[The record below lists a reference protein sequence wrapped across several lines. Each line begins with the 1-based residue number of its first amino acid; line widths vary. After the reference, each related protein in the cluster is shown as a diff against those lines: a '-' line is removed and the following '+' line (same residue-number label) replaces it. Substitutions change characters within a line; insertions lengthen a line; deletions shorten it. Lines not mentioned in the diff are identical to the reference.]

1 MNGAARAVLDER
13 GCRKIHEA
21 ALTLLEEV
29 GCAVLDPEALA
40 LLQANGAR
48 VDGER
53 ARFGEALVE
62 RARSTAPARY
72 TVAGRRPELDLHVGL
87 GEPAVLASASGPPFV
102 LSGGRYRTGTLED
115 LTAAVRLAH
124 LSPNIDVLGYSV
136 EPGDVPEE
144 RRPKVVAHL
153 HATSSDKNCRYTVT
167 SLSELQVATDVL
179 EILHGAD
186 WHARS
191 RLWSVVNTTSPLQFS
206 AEGAQV
212 LLRLARLGQPVLV
225 AVCAM
230 GGTTAPITLAGLLA
244 VQHAE
249 LLVGLV
255 LTQLANEGTPFLYGG
270 TSSLS
275 SMQSGALMIGA
286 PAYWSLMEA
295 TVRLGHWLGV
305 PVRAGGSVTDAHLP
319 DAQAGIESALAMD
332 TVLRTGAQY
341 VLHAAG
347 ILSSFNCFSP
357 EKFVIDDEVI
367 SGIRVARRPIE
378 VDDETLALDVVKA
391 AGPGGTVLGQRTH
404 AQARA
409 RRHPPDDHEPRALR
423 DLAVTG
429 RRRSR
434 RRSRR
439 ARRRTA
445 GVLRAA
451 GRPRPGGAAA
461 ARRLLPGLSPDLETL
476 EHPREHPVG
485 VGEVDV
491 GVHRDL
497 DGEPVDDGAEEL
509 GQAQQVGVGQT
520 RSAVLHAE
528 PLELRLPVPAEQH
541 GHPAPQHLVA
551 HHVRQQ
557 LVEDLEVLDRRRHA
571 PHLLDQ
577 ARDALARSDV
587 LHPVQRVEVLVV
599 DHGVEHGGDESGLV
613 VEVVGDHRLV
623 LAGAFA
629 DGLERERLEPL
640 FGDDLLGRDEQV
652 LRRLRAATRAG
663 LRRRNAGGRS
673 ADVSPS
679 PSVLQP
685 PGAIA
690 TLTSP
695 GSPSK
700 NRFDIPSRPLCNGAT
715 N

>member
-21 ALTLLEEV
+21 ALTLLGEV

-102 LSGGRYRTGTLED
+102 QAGGEYRRGTLDD
-115 LTAAVRLAH
+115 LTTAVRLAH
-124 LSPNIDVLGYSV
+124 LSHNIDVLGYSV
-136 EPGDVPEE
+136 EPTDVPEE
-144 RRPKVVAHL
+144 RRPRVVAHL

-167 SLSELQVATDVL
+167 SLAELQVATDVL

-186 WHARS
+186 WHARP
-191 RLWSVVNTTSPLQFS
+191 RLWSVINTTSPLQFS

-212 LLRLARLGQPVLV
+212 LMRLARLGQPVLV

-255 LTQLANEGTPFLYGG
+255 LTQLAREGTPFLYGG

-305 PVRAGGSVTDAHLP
+305 PVRAGGSVTDAHVP

-332 TVLRTGAQY
+332 TVLRAGAQY

-357 EKFVIDDEVI
+357 EKFVIDDEVL

-378 VDDETLALDVVKA
+378 VDDETLALDVVRA
-391 AGPGGTVLGQRTH
+391 AGPGGTVLSH
-404 AQARA
+404 AHT
-409 RRHPPDDHEPRALR
+409 RRHARDGMRRTIMNRAPYETWRAQGAQDLAATAEARVAELLESYEPPDD
-423 DLAVTG
+423 
-429 RRRSR
+429 
-434 RRSRR
+434 
-439 ARRRTA
+439 
-445 GVLRAA
+445 
-451 GRPRPGGAAA
+451 
-461 ARRLLPGLSPDLETL
+461 
-476 EHPREHPVG
+476 
-485 VGEVDV
+485 
-491 GVHRDL
+491 
-497 DGEPVDDGAEEL
+497 
-509 GQAQQVGVGQT
+509 
-520 RSAVLHAE
+520 
-528 PLELRLPVPAEQH
+528 
-541 GHPAPQHLVA
+541 
-551 HHVRQQ
+551 
-557 LVEDLEVLDRRRHA
+557 
-571 PHLLDQ
+571 LDQ
-577 ARDALARSDV
+577 AVRRQLDAYC
-587 LHPVQRVEVLVV
+587 
-599 DHGVEHGGDESGLV
+599 
-613 VEVVGDHRLV
+613 
-623 LAGAFA
+623 
-629 DGLERERLEPL
+629 
-640 FGDDLLGRDEQV
+640 LG
-652 LRRLRAATRAG
+652 
-663 LRRRNAGGRS
+663 
-673 ADVSPS
+673 
-679 PSVLQP
+679 
-685 PGAIA
+685 
-690 TLTSP
+690 
-695 GSPSK
+695 
-700 NRFDIPSRPLCNGAT
+700 
-715 N
+715 